1 MANVTYQ
8 VYAGGRWLPNV
19 TNLSDYAGIYGTPIQ
34 GVYANLDKGSI
45 QYRTHTQNGDW
56 LPWVSDRSDYAGIL
70 GKNVDGIQMKI
81 SGLSGYNVKYRAYVG
96 GRWLPW
102 VIGESDY
109 AGIYGQSIEAIQV
122 EIVSDS
128 SSGSGNGYV
137 NVTYQVYAGG
147 KWLPNVTNLSDYAGI
162 LGSAIQG
169 VYANLDKGSIQ
180 YRTHT
185 QGGEW
190 LPWVSDRSDYAGI
203 LGKNVDG
210 IQMKIS
216 GLSGYN
222 VKYRAY
228 VGGRWLPW
236 VVGLE
241 DYAGIFGQPIE
252 GIQVEIVSGNSS
264 GSGDGDPVLPPVTGA
279 RKVFIDPGHGGSDP
293 GAIGNGLNEKDVV
306 LSISKKVGNIL
317 TKNGISVAYSRTSDT
332 YVSLEGRAQQAN
344 SLGSSLFV
352 SIHANSFAGA
362 ANGTECYT
370 YPSAD
375 AKNKELSRNV
385 SRAIANKFGIPN
397 RGHKEEDF
405 AVLRLTN
412 MPAILVETAF
422 ISNASD
428 ANLLRNRQ
436 DDFATAIANEIIKY
450 FGGSST
456 TPRTMNLGLG
466 NKLGFDPYTL
476 QANVNIS
483 HSETILKSDNLEIS
497 LSAEL
502 IQDEPSLPISTENA
516 KKIANMDNPQEIFEG
531 ATGILLDML
540 PSAVTKELKIM
551 FNGIEKIEL
560 SSGKVSFNIFTQEL
574 KIQGVEVATIIRPF
588 DKVRVKE
595 SISVD
600 YTFDLT
606 KLIYGSLGLAL
617 FVLVATLLT
626 PWPGDEAVAVIAFLG
641 NVFNKLLTSN

>member
-45 QYRTHTQNGDW
+45 QYRTHTQNGD
-56 LPWVSDRSDYAGIL
+56 
-70 GKNVDGIQMKI
+70 
-81 SGLSGYNVKYRAYVG
+81 
-96 GRWLPW
+96 
-102 VIGESDY
+102 
-109 AGIYGQSIEAIQV
+109 
-122 EIVSDS
+122 
-128 SSGSGNGYV
+128 
-137 NVTYQVYAGG
+137 
-147 KWLPNVTNLSDYAGI
+147 
-162 LGSAIQG
+162 
-169 VYANLDKGSIQ
+169 
-180 YRTHT
+180 
-185 QGGEW
+185 W

-317 TKNGISVAYSRTSDT
+317 TQNGISVAYSRTSDT

-450 FGGSST
+450 FGAVIPNSCEHLVISASEYEPFGGELPGIPDRYKYNFIEPAINQLNNFKNSYKSHKITWLISRIGYSDTDILNFIDTAKKLDVNIAFFNDKSQLIKYINSNRAFYKIKNITFFSHGIVGSVE
-456 TPRTMNLGLG
+456 LGYNQKKEYETELSL
-466 NKLGFDPYTL
+466 NISDIKQINSSGFDSNAFTMFYSCNTATSKNGTSFANEWFKHELGTVKAAVNKTSYYTL
-476 QANVNIS
+476 
-483 HSETILKSDNLEIS
+483 LG
-497 LSAEL
+497 
-502 IQDEPSLPISTENA
+502 STE
-516 KKIANMDNPQEIFEG
+516 
-531 ATGILLDML
+531 
-540 PSAVTKELKIM
+540 KEQK
-551 FNGIEKIEL
+551 EKLEERKQKGY
-560 SSGKVSFNIFTQEL
+560 SDSG
-574 KIQGVEVATIIRPF
+574 
-588 DKVRVKE
+588 
-595 SISVD
+595 SVQ
-600 YTFDLT
+600 YP
-606 KLIYGSLGLAL
+606 GLAKD
-617 FVLVATLLT
+617 AYWLT
-626 PWPGDEAVAVIAFLG
+626 FI
-641 NVFNKLLTSN
+641 